1 MSMNMNMKTKRGAG
15 GRALRIAMVAGE
27 SSGDSLGAGLIAE
40 IAARRPGSLFSGVG
54 GPKMAAAG
62 CEILF
67 DMERIG
73 VIGLDGLLKKLPG
86 IFRIQRSLFARFCA
100 ERPDVF
106 IGVDAP
112 DFNLALARKLKNRGL
127 TCVHYVS
134 PTVWAW
140 RGYRIRKIR
149 RSIHHMLALFPF
161 EAAFYRKQRVP
172 VTCVGHPIADEISAP
187 DRARARRALR
197 LEDGLLIALLPGS
210 RRGEMRRHGRVF
222 LAAAR
227 RILAAHPHARF
238 VLPLAGA
245 SVAEEFRRIA
255 RNIDDLPL
263 RMLTGD
269 ARLALEACD
278 LAVLASGTAALEAA
292 LLRRAHIVVYKLPCF
307 SYWLMRRL
315 VRVNYY
321 SMPNQLLPAPLI
333 PELIQ
338 RRATAANIA
347 RAADALLTDARRI
360 ARLEQCFATLHRE
373 LKLGANARAA
383 DAVLALA
390 A

>member
-1 MSMNMNMKTKRGAG
+1 MGA
-15 GRALRIAMVAGE
+15 RALRIAMVAGE
-27 SSGDSLGAGLIAE
+27 TSGDSLGAGLIEE
-40 IAARRPGSLFSGVG
+40 IKARRPGSLFSGVG

-86 IFRIQRSLFARFCA
+86 IFRIRRSLLARFCA

-112 DFNLALARKLKNRGL
+112 DFNLALARKLKKRGI

-149 RSIHHMLALFPF
+149 SSIDHMLALFPF

-187 DRARARRALR
+187 DRARARRKLR
-197 LEDGLLIALLPGS
+197 LEDGLLVALLPGS

-227 RILAAHPHARF
+227 RILDAHPHARF

-245 SVAEEFRRIA
+245 PVAEEFRRLA
-255 RNIDDLPL
+255 RGMRAAKELPL
-263 RMLTGD
+263 RTLDGD

-292 LLRRAHIVVYKLPCF
+292 LLRRAHIVVYKLPRF

-315 VRVNYY
+315 VRVDYY
-321 SMPNQLLPAPLI
+321 SMPNQLLPAPMI

-338 RRATAANIA
+338 GRATAANIA
-347 RAADALLTDARRI
+347 READAWLADARRV
-360 ARLEQCFATLHRE
+360 ARLGQCFAALHRQ

>member
-1 MSMNMNMKTKRGAG
+1 MNAAEE
-15 GRALRIAMVAGE
+15 GRALRIAVVAGE
-27 SSGDSLGAGLIAE
+27 ASGDSLGAGLIRE
-40 IAARRPGSLFSGVG
+40 IKARRPGSVFTGVG
-54 GPKMAAAG
+54 GPEMAAAG

-86 IFRIQRSLFARFCA
+86 IFRIRRSLLARFCA

-106 IGVDAP
+106 VGIDAP
-112 DFNLALARKLKNRGL
+112 DFNLALARKLKRRGL
-127 TCVHYVS
+127 TCAHYVS

-149 RSIHHMLALFPF
+149 NSTDHMLALFPF
-161 EAAFYRKQRVP
+161 EAEFYRKQNVP

-187 DRARARRALR
+187 DRARARRELG
-197 LEDGLLIALLPGS
+197 LDDGLVIALLPGS

-222 LAAAR
+222 LEAAR
-227 RILAAHPHARF
+227 RILAAHPRARF
-238 VLPLAGA
+238 VLPFAGA
-245 SVAEEFRRIA
+245 SVAEEFRRITRGLRGA
-255 RNIDDLPL
+255 GDLPL
-263 RMLTGD
+263 RAFDGG

-292 LLRRAHIVVYKLPCF
+292 LLRRAHIVVYKLPWF
-307 SYWLMRRL
+307 SYWLMRKL
-315 VRVNYY
+315 VRVEYY
-321 SMPNQLLPAPLI
+321 SMPNQLLPAPMI

-347 RAADALLTDARRI
+347 AEVDALLADARRVSH
-360 ARLEQCFATLHRE
+360 LGECFAAMHRE
-373 LKLGANARAA
+373 LKRGANARAA